1 VAGLIRTA
9 INVKEWNAGETGMIL
24 APTVPALKNV
34 ILPEMRKWGF
44 LDEWDYKGPGSERP
58 GLHAPNGSRVI
69 LESADNARKIQ
80 RLRGPSISWF
90 WIDEAAQIPARA
102 WDILVGRLRA
112 GNYRNGFITTT
123 PKGKNWVYDRFHPDG
138 ENSRN
143 DVANVLGVPTATN
156 PHLPD
161 DYREEIVEEYDGRF
175 YEQEVQGEFVGF
187 EGLVHPWFTSDSHV
201 VTDEPEEYDRMVY
214 GVDWGFSNPS
224 VALAIS
230 WRGDQ
235 PVVIDEVYEARLTDD
250 DLARE
255 VEDMQDRHG
264 AGRVYCDPAEP
275 GSIETFRRA
284 GLQAVEADNEVT
296 PGIKT
301 VTQYG
306 DRLRVHRRCQNLIN
320 EFGMYQYRDGGDSD
334 RVRKQNDHAM
344 DALRYALHTSDV
356 SGGIV
361 TGRAEFGNEQPR
373 DAGRDGGRT
382 VGDILPD
389 PT

>member
-1 VAGLIRTA
+1 V
-9 INVKEWNAGETGMIL
+9 
-24 APTVPALKNV
+24 
-34 ILPEMRKWGF
+34 
-44 LDEWDYKGPGSERP
+44 
-58 GLHAPNGSRVI
+58 
-69 LESADNARKIQ
+69 
-80 RLRGPSISWF
+80 
-90 WIDEAAQIPARA
+90 
-102 WDILVGRLRA
+102 
-112 GNYRNGFITTT
+112 TTT
-123 PKGKNWVYDRFHPDG
+123 PKGKNWIHDTFIAGDPD
-138 ENSRN
+138 
-143 DVANVLGVPTATN
+143 DVTATTHIPTQAN
-156 PHLPD
+156 PFTPD
-161 DYREEIVEEYDGRF
+161 TYTQEIVEEYDGRF
-175 YEQEVQGEFVGF
+175 YEQEVRGEFVGF
-187 EGLVHPWFTSDSHV
+187 EGLVHPWFSSDEHV
-201 VTDEPEEYDRMVY
+201 ITQDPDEYDRMLY

-224 VALAIS
+224 VALAIAL
-230 WRGDQ
+230 RGDQ
-235 PVVIDEVYEARLTDD
+235 PVVLDEVYESRLTDD

-255 VEDMQDRHG
+255 IEDMQDRYG
-264 AGRVYCDPAEP
+264 SGVVFCDPAEP

-301 VTQYG
+301 VTEYG

-361 TGRAEFGNEQPR
+361 TGRAEFDPDPSATR
-373 DAGRDGGRT
+373 DPGRDEGRT